1 MIYVFIDPSSK
12 TTGYSIWDGEG
23 TSSVPRAIN
32 GRPSLLTAG
41 KIDRLKRKGLA
52 WDDGVDIMVDE
63 LEQILSRWK
72 PGKVVIEIPSG
83 KVNPKRHGGGG
94 SGLSVYGYAVGTIQ
108 RMCKVVCATLGGRL
122 VRVTG
127 ERWTGGHTKVKRRV
141 VAEKVWPRLRQMKD
155 KGMDISDAI
164 ALGQWWF
171 DIVENR

>member
-1 MIYVFIDPSSK
+1 MVYVFIDPSSK

-23 TSSVPRAIN
+23 E
-32 GRPSLLTAG
+32 PSILTAG
-41 KIDRLKRKGLA
+41 KIDRLKKKGLA
-52 WDDGVDIMVDE
+52 WDDAVDIMVDE
-63 LEQILSRWK
+63 LKSILVRWK

-108 RMCKVVCATLGGRL
+108 RMCKSVCSMWLGRVVRITA
-122 VRVTG
+122 
-127 ERWTGGHTKVKRRV
+127 ERWTGGHTKLKRKA
-141 VAEKVWPRLRQMKD
+141 VAERTWPQLKQMVD

-164 ALGQWWF
+164 ALGKWWF